1 MLDHIAYA
9 FVPDGTLPAILLHTV
24 GRITGPT
31 MFFAAVEGYHH
42 TRNLDRYLLRLAA
55 AMRFSPAECRRAGK
69 RNYLFSQEAVEKLR
83 QRKQ

>member
-1 MLDHIAYA
+1 MLQ
-9 FVPDGTLPAILLHTV
+9 
-24 GRITGPT
+24 ITSS
-31 MFFAAVEGYHH
+31 
-42 TRNLDRYLLRLAA
+42 YLLRLAA